1 MRAPT
6 LSDGVVTLR
15 AHREDDVPG
24 VLEQCLDSEMQRWT
38 TVPVPYSLDDAKTYV
53 RHLVPGGWETG
64 QSWGFALSARD
75 DDGHERF
82 AGSMDLVRRGDGLVE
97 IGYGTHPWARRRG
110 LTERGARL
118 LLTWGFEECGVQAVE
133 WVAKRGNWAS
143 RRLAWRL
150 GFRVEGGRH
159 WMHQRGELV
168 PAWRGTL
175 VAGKPLEPAQ
185 PWYDVPVL
193 RGERVQLRPLADAD
207 RDGIVATQSDPEVR
221 RFSEGVRTR
230 QPDTDE
236 RGADFVEGRRDMVAR
251 GEAVHWSVVDATG
264 STYLGH
270 VQLIVRHRREAE
282 LGFMTH
288 PDARG
293 RGLTTEA
300 VALAVRHAFVP
311 WEDGGLGLRRV
322 HASAAADNAASR
334 RLLTRVGLRE
344 VGRARA
350 EVLLDDGRWD
360 DSVLHDLLVDEWAL
374 RPSG

>member
-97 IGYGTHPWARRRG
+97 IGFGTHPWARRRG

-118 LLTWGFEECGVQAVE
+118 LLTWGFAECGVQAVE

-168 PAWRGTL
+168 LAWRGTL
-175 VAGKPLEPAQ
+175 VAGEPLEPAQ
-185 PWYDVPVL
+185 PWYELPVL
-193 RGERVQLRPLADAD
+193 HGDGVVLRPLADHD
-207 RDGIVATQSDPEVR
+207 LSRVVETLNDPETQR
-221 RFSEGVRTR
+221 WQARPREQAPHTLES
-230 QPDTDE
+230 Q
-236 RGADFVEGRRDMVAR
+236 ADFVQVRRETTVS
-251 GEAVHWSVVDATG
+251 GSGLHWAMADPVSDD
-264 STYLGH
+264 YLG
-270 VQLIVRHRREAE
+270 QMSLFSLLHRREAS
-282 LGFMTH
+282 LSYWTH
-288 PDARG
+288 PEARG
-293 RGLTTEA
+293 RRLTQTA
-300 VALAVRHAFVP
+300 ARLAVRHCFVP
-311 WEDGGLGLRRV
+311 WEDGGLGLRRLW
-322 HASAAADNAASR
+322 ADADVRNAASR
-334 RLLTRVGLRE
+334 RVLARVGFVETGIDRQSE
-344 VGRARA
+344 PFG
-350 EVLLDDGRWD
+350 DGTWADMVR
-360 DSVLHDLLVDEWAL
+360 VDLLADEWA
-374 RPSG
+374 P